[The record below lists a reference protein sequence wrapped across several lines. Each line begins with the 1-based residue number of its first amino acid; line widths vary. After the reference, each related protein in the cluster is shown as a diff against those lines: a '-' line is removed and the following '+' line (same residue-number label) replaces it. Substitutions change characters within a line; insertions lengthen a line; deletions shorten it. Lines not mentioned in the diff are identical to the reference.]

1 MPSSTALAATLLVV
15 AAFAVFSAC
24 TEPPDSTLVV
34 DNRSDAPI
42 VVFKDSQR
50 TSAVDPHARN
60 EAVIFEFEGTVTWS
74 LRRPGSNEDIASE
87 TVTFDDMREM
97 GGLVFTIE

>member
-1 MPSSTALAATLLVV
+1 MKYLGLILLVL

-24 TEPPDSTLVV
+24 AKHPNSTLVI
-34 DNRSDAPI
+34 DNRSDAPV
-42 VVFKDSQR
+42 VVFNNSQR
-50 TSAVDPHARN
+50 TTTVDAHARN
-60 EAVIFEFEGTVTWS
+60 EAVILEFEGTVTWS
-74 LRRPGSNEDIASE
+74 LRRPGSSEDIASE

>member
-1 MPSSTALAATLLVV
+1 MKHLKLILLVV
-15 AAFAVFSAC
+15 TAFAVFSAC

-50 TSAVDPHARN
+50 TSAVDPHTRV

-74 LRRPGSNEDIASE
+74 LRRPGSSEDIASE
-87 TVTFDDMREM
+87 TVTFDDMRKR
-97 GGLVFTIE
+97 GGVVFTIE